1 VTANYF
7 FDTSALVKLYHRED
21 GSEKAEEIFNE
32 SDSLV
37 FVSEMGT
44 VEIHSALVKKV
55 RVKELSKD
63 EMDKA
68 LQSFYDDCVN
78 ERIRV
83 VPMEPVYYQKAIV
96 SLIEFGVRNN
106 LRTLDAIQL
115 SVASAFSE
123 RRELT
128 YFVCADPVLCHI
140 AQIAGLEV
148 INPAIK

>member
-1 VTANYF
+1 MANYF

-21 GSEKAEEIFNE
+21 GSEKVEEIFNE
-32 SDSLV
+32 SEALILI
-37 FVSEMGT
+37 SEIGT
-44 VEIHSALVKKV
+44 IEIHSALVKKV
-55 RVKELSKD
+55 RIKELSRDK
-63 EMDKA
+63 MDKA

-83 VPMEPVYYQKAIV
+83 VPMEPAHYQKAIV
-96 SLIEFGVRNN
+96 SPIEFGVRNS

-115 SVASAFSE
+115 SVACAFSE
-123 RRELT
+123 RRELA

-140 AQIAGLEV
+140 AQIAGLEI